1 MIKDEAPNR
10 RQSNEGY
17 RKLEVDDRVLI
28 FLQRL
33 RRKTTFQE
41 LGYLYGCGKESA
53 RRYFGEI
60 VKIFHTHFVPQLVF
74 PRTPEELRRMSR
86 EQVSNQF
93 PDLLAILDATN
104 WEQLKPENFLENRLS
119 YSAFKHMNAFQVLL
133 GEGLV
138 AVVQFWAEKSV
149 FLVVSTERLILW
161 RSEIFG
167 GISNEISVLLDQST
181 LPAEMKGLS
190 FGSGTKFC
198 FNYFF
203 LLQRKDISRN
213 WRRTQRP

>member
-1 MIKDEAPNR
+1 VIKDEVPNR
-10 RQSNEGY
+10 RQSNAGF
-17 RKLEVDDRVLI
+17 RKLDLDDRVLI

-53 RRYFGEI
+53 RRYFEEM
-60 VKIFHTHFVPQLVF
+60 VKIFYTHFVPRLVF
-74 PRTPEELRRMSR
+74 PRSPEELKRMSR
-86 EQVSNQF
+86 EQVSKQF

-138 AVVQFWAEKSV
+138 AAVQFWAEKPGL
-149 FLVVSTERLILW
+149 LVVSTERLILW

-181 LPAEMKGLS
+181 LPGEMKGMS

-198 FNYFF
+198 FNFF
-203 LLQRKDISRN
+203 FVLQ
-213 WRRTQRP
+213 